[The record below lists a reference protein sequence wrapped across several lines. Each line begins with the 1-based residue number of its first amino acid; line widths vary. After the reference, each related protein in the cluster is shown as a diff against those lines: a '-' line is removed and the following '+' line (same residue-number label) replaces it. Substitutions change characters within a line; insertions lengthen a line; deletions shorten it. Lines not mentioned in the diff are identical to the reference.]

1 VNAGEGLQ
9 YMFHGS
15 FSQKKDAKE
24 KEKKVKGSWIKGTLT
39 NAGYRYLVLSE
50 RKNPIKQHRRR
61 NLSSVTFDP
70 AVGKY
75 LATAFSK
82 QYGNVYAHGY
92 TKKQAATNLRDRL
105 RALRRG
111 DIDPHTW
118 QASGAGYY
126 AGNPGQNPGL
136 PTLRA
141 GMSAVLDS
149 SSGLIPVKVL
159 SISGN
164 SAQVQIKRDGGG
176 YRKGE
181 TVSASTSRV
190 VPRAAVRRRKY
201 GTGIGR
207 YDIAPNPHELMVM
220 GANPGHDREITLPPG
235 ATIVIRT
242 PRQNPSA
249 EAIRE
254 SFTGAP
260 VDGEMITDEP
270 HMPAGSYAQLGEVL
284 ALHVKPHSG
293 GQVQAIEFSR
303 PRPLLVSDESARQ
316 IYFVGGDQNLDDSLM
331 AFNPRH
337 RGGGIYELGQGRR
350 IDYKQRKA
358 HVRNPDADEWRHD
371 LGEETGERPLVLYDT
386 NCRRI
391 LLEGGA
397 YVIRPEGIVN

>member
-1 VNAGEGLQ
+1 
-9 YMFHGS
+9 MFHGS
-15 FSQKKDAKE
+15 FTKKEDAKA

-50 RKNPIKQHRRR
+50 RKNPIKQHRGR
-61 NLSSVTFDP
+61 NVSRVDFDP
-70 AVGKY
+70 AIGKY

-118 QASGAGYY
+118 QESGAGYY
-126 AGNPGQNPGL
+126 AGNPENPG
-136 PTLRA
+136 
-141 GMSAVLDS
+141 
-149 SSGLIPVKVL
+149 
-159 SISGN
+159 
-164 SAQVQIKRDGGG
+164 
-176 YRKGE
+176 
-181 TVSASTSRV
+181 
-190 VPRAAVRRRKY
+190 
-201 GTGIGR
+201 
-207 YDIAPNPHELMVM
+207 PNPHELMVM
-220 GANPGHDREITLPPG
+220 GANPGAASRSHEREITLPPG
-235 ATIVIRT
+235 ATVVIRT
-242 PRQNPSA
+242 PRQNPSSTAGLGGYGITTVDRLLREKKPREALRYIVDQTGVPVHEAWNYVTRRMKELKIRFTGPRPNPSA

-293 GQVQAIEFSR
+293 GQIQAIEFSR

-337 RGGGIYELGQGRR
+337 RGRGIYELGQGRR